1 MIGSCCDYVK
11 CNLDVFVVYEMI
23 EGEDFFEIEDFGEE
37 FIKFL
42 ILLIVFVDEKI
53 VVFVGS
59 VVWDVVVDQYF
70 LIDLIVDLM
79 SFNCQGV
86 CKFVEWCFKKDDK
99 GNMVLGEL

>member
-1 MIGSCCDYVK
+1 MIDFSSVLGDWYVEVVSMIGSCCDYVK

-59 VVWDVVVDQYF
+59 VVWDVVVD
-70 LIDLIVDLM
+70 
-79 SFNCQGV
+79 
-86 CKFVEWCFKKDDK
+86 
-99 GNMVLGEL
+99 